1 MPLRFDL
8 GPFEKLHIGRTI
20 LINSHERA
28 YFALEG
34 DVPVMRAKDVLQ
46 PALASNC
53 LEKLYCCMQK
63 IYLEQT
69 FAEFQGSYLAL
80 VVQALKEEPSFYAEL
95 KQVDALFHAGE
106 HYKALKRLKKLIR
119 PSAFVADRSEP
130 PNYVRR
136 ATLTALT

>member
-63 IYLEQT
+63 IYLEQA
-69 FAEFQGSYLAL
+69 FAEYQGSYLAL

-106 HYKALKRLKKLIR
+106 PYRAIKRLKKLIS

-130 PNYVRR
+130 LNYVRR
-136 ATLTALT
+136 AALTAT